1 MPVPAPLRKV
11 DLIRAGRVSRTA
23 VIPLEPIP
31 RRRRLE
37 GDDPGTLEVRG
48 VLGEASGVCNPEAV
62 SLYDPVF
69 THAPRLKF
77 EARLLNGEASE
88 LEVLLI

>member
-1 MPVPAPLRKV
+1 VPVPAPLRKV
-11 DLIRAGRVSRTA
+11 DLIRAGRVSRAA

-48 VLGEASGVCNPEAV
+48 YWGKLPECV
-62 SLYDPVF
+62 ILKPYPYMILYLHTPQ
-69 THAPRLKF
+69 
-77 EARLLNGEASE
+77 G
-88 LEVLLI
+88 